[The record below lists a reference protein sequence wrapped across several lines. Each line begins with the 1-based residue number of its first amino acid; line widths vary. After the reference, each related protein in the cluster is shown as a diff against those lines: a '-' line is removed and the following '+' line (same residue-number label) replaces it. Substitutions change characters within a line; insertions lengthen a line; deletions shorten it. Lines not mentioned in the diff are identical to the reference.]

1 MLYAMIDLSHHRIVE
16 VLPVGEQEA
25 KEAAK
30 GASSLYLKELT
41 ELYAQ
46 LTGRLESFASLEVAK
61 KAVLDELGKRYFGEE
76 PKAEE
81 LKGPGPIATARR
93 IIQELAGHPR
103 REVIEACA
111 KAGIKRSTAGTQ
123 YQRWRSEHRAQ

>member
-46 LTGRLESFASLEVAK
+46 LTGRLETFAS
-61 KAVLDELGKRYFGEE
+61 LGKRYFGEE

-111 KAGIKRSTAGTQ
+111 KAGVKRSTAGTQ